1 MCWRGVVSGCGSWR
15 YKYRFRAVLESWISN
30 RGVLGGRISRARI
43 VSIISAVFMLV
54 LAVPMYGGR
63 YVVRDSSG
71 LSGCV
76 YQVEFC
82 VMGAGASGRIPS
94 VALAVMMGKGWS
106 GCVGV
111 RPPSTVS
118 MIGEVEND
126 SCCQISR
133 RRRWLHV

>member
-1 MCWRGVVSGCGSWR
+1 MQGM
-15 YKYRFRAVLESWISN
+15 F
-30 RGVLGGRISRARI
+30 GGRSSSARI
-43 VSIISAVFMLV
+43 VAMISAVLMLV

-82 VMGAGASGRIPS
+82 VMDVGASGRIPS
-94 VALAVMMGKGWS
+94 VALAVTMGNGWS
-106 GCVGV
+106 GCGGV

-118 MIGEVEND
+118 MIGEVEED

-133 RRRWLHV
+133 RRHWVHV